1 MLIPRNQLAFRL
13 VNLLFLR
20 SLEEVVY
27 SLWVSLNI
35 IVIMKKRTKKEM
47 MLSSGSSDVPGRA
60 VSLRVIDSHYPTRSR
75 IASRAGA
82 DGRLQSVNLQAIEDA
97 GIGKFCNLI
106 PIQIPARAQRWSPC
120 HHIAEIIRL
129 SQAIYKPN
137 ISKLANSNVK
147 V

>member
-1 MLIPRNQLAFRL
+1 MLIPRNELAVRL

-20 SLEEVVY
+20 SLVEVVY

-47 MLSSGSSDVPGRA
+47 MLSSGSSDVPGRE
-60 VSLRVIDSHYPTRSR
+60 VSLRFIYSQYPTLSR
-75 IASRAGA
+75 IASRAGPG
-82 DGRLQSVNLQAIEDA
+82 GRLQTVNVQAIEDA

-120 HHIAEIIRL
+120 HHIAAIIGL
-129 SQAIYKPN
+129 SEAIYKPN
-137 ISKLANSNVK
+137 ISKHANSNVK